1 MMKESSGNCKA
12 MHQRKIKQRSK
23 IHPCMRMIN
32 YLLSHE
38 FERAKIFRSPF
49 ENFTEKLNNKRS
61 KFAQQNTE

>member
-1 MMKESSGNCKA
+1 MK
-12 MHQRKIKQRSK
+12 
-23 IHPCMRMIN
+23 MIN